1 MFKEQRLQSMDKQEL
16 QDMLNTLSETEL
28 STLSDMLNNISKKPR
43 NKRRG
48 SGKRKT
54 KRKTNKITTA
64 KETDLIHNLNLSPD
78 EQKELQEASK
88 FDKGKGLDKPKT
100 HGIMDKGTAFTKIS
114 IKCMD
119 CGKTSKVAP
128 SLVPPERDRF
138 RCNSCSC
145 RGHTRER

>member
-16 QDMLNTLSETEL
+16 QDMLSTLSETEL
-28 STLSDMLNNISKKPR
+28 SALGDILNNISKKPR

-54 KRKTNKITTA
+54 KRKTSEATSSKDTG
-64 KETDLIHNLNLSPD
+64 LIHNLNLSPE
-78 EQKELQEASK
+78 EQNELQQASK
-88 FDKGKGLDKPKT
+88 FDKTKGLDKPKT
-100 HGIMDKGTAFTKIS
+100 HDIMSNGPKFKKVS

-119 CGKTSKVAP
+119 CGKMSEVAP
-128 SLVPPERDRF
+128 ALVPPERDRF

>member
-28 STLSDMLNNISKKPR
+28 SALSDMLNNISKKPR

-54 KRKTNKITTA
+54 KRKTNKTTTA
-64 KETDLIHNLNLSPD
+64 KEGGLIHNLDLSPE
-78 EQKELQEASK
+78 EQNELQEASK
-88 FDKGKGLDKPKT
+88 FDTTKGLDKPKT
-100 HGIMDKGTAFTKIS
+100 HDIMSNGPKFKKVS

-119 CGKTSKVAP
+119 CGKMSEVAP
-128 SLVPPERDRF
+128 ALVPPERDRF

>member
-28 STLSDMLNNISKKPR
+28 STLGDILNNISKKPR

-54 KRKTNKITTA
+54 KRKTGKATSA
-64 KETDLIHNLNLSPD
+64 KDTGLIHNLDLSPD
-78 EQKELQEASK
+78 EQKELQDASK
-88 FDKGKGLDKPKT
+88 FDKAKGLDKPKT
-100 HGIMDKGTAFTKIS
+100 HGIMDKGAAFTKIS

-119 CGKTSKVAP
+119 CGKMFEVAP
-128 SLVPPERDRF
+128 ALVPPERDRF

>member
-16 QDMLNTLSETEL
+16 QDMLNALSETEL
-28 STLSDMLNNISKKPR
+28 SALSDMLNNISKKPR

-54 KRKTNKITTA
+54 KRKTGKATSA
-64 KETDLIHNLNLSPD
+64 KDTDLIHNLDLSPE

-88 FDKGKGLDKPKT
+88 FDKEKGLDKPQT
-100 HGIMDKGTAFTKIS
+100 HDIMSNGPKFKKVS

-119 CGKTSKVAP
+119 CGKMSEVAP
-128 SLVPPERDRF
+128 ALVPPERDRF

-145 RGHTRER
+145 RGHTREG

>member
-28 STLSDMLNNISKKPR
+28 SALGDIINNISKKPR

-54 KRKTNKITTA
+54 KRKISKATDA
-64 KETDLIHNLNLSPD
+64 QDTDLIHNLNLSSE

-88 FDKGKGLDKPKT
+88 FDKDKGLDKPKT
-100 HGIMDKGTAFTKIS
+100 HDIMSSGPKFKKVS
-114 IKCMD
+114 VKCMD
-119 CGKTSKVAP
+119 CGKMSEVAP
-128 SLVPPERDRF
+128 ALIPPERNRF

>member
-1 MFKEQRLQSMDKQEL
+1 MFKGQRLQSMDKQEL
-16 QDMLNTLSETEL
+16 QDMLSTLSETEL
-28 STLSDMLNNISKKPR
+28 SALGDIINNISKKPR

-54 KRKTNKITTA
+54 KRKTSKVTDA
-64 KETDLIHNLNLSPD
+64 QDTDLIHNLNLSPE

-88 FDKGKGLDKPKT
+88 FDKDKGLDKPKT
-100 HGIMDKGTAFTKIS
+100 HDIMSNGPKFKKVS

-119 CGKTSKVAP
+119 CGKMSEVAP
-128 SLVPPERDRF
+128 ALVPPERDRF

-145 RGHTRER
+145 RGRTRER

>member
-28 STLSDMLNNISKKPR
+28 SALGDIINNISKKPR

-54 KRKTNKITTA
+54 KRKISKATDA
-64 KETDLIHNLNLSPD
+64 QDTDLIHNLNLSSE

-88 FDKGKGLDKPKT
+88 FDNDKGLDKPKS
-100 HGIMDKGTAFTKIS
+100 HDIMSNGPKFKKVS

-119 CGKTSKVAP
+119 CGKMSEVAP
-128 SLVPPERDRF
+128 ALVPPERDRF

>member
-16 QDMLNTLSETEL
+16 QDMLSTLSETEL
-28 STLSDMLNNISKKPR
+28 SALGDIINNISKKPR

-54 KRKTNKITTA
+54 KRKTGKSTSS
-64 KETDLIHNLNLSPD
+64 KDTDLIHNLDLSPE
-78 EQKELQEASK
+78 EQNELQAASK
-88 FDKGKGLDKPKT
+88 FDKTKGLDKPKA
-100 HGIMDKGTAFTKIS
+100 HDIMSSGPKFKKVS

-119 CGKTSKVAP
+119 CGKMSEVAP
-128 SLVPPERDRF
+128 ALVPPERDRF